1 MSKPGESINEPVTIL
16 RPAPAYE
23 ITSTSRLVPQDPN
36 GSDEMVER
44 KQARL
49 NHSLIEQNRLIRHQ
63 RIAFDLATLPECAR
77 AKLILEAHKEVE
89 RWKRDQPCS
98 TDYIERWPEI
108 LALPPAIMAAAITSD
123 ADGWGCALRQNSPWP
138 GIHT

>member
-63 RIAFDLATLPECAR
+63 RIAFDLAIIA
-77 AKLILEAHKEVE
+77 
-89 RWKRDQPCS
+89 
-98 TDYIERWPEI
+98 
-108 LALPPAIMAAAITSD
+108 
-123 ADGWGCALRQNSPWP
+123 
-138 GIHT
+138 